1 MISHPPH
8 NQSPSSTGAS
18 NEARRSST
26 NRRDKPVKSR
36 SNRETLTN
44 IKVAKPRLRIKHFG
58 EEKSTVFDRATE
70 GNERDIGRLAQ
81 ESDERRKHMKC
92 RSNTNPEKRLRKRA
106 GEVNTIEAITLWRQK
121 LAKPVI
127 ANNRFPESEPD
138 GRDFVPD

>member
-1 MISHPPH
+1 MIHVSRY
-8 NQSPSSTGAS
+8 QSPSSSGAS

-44 IKVAKPRLRIKHFG
+44 IKVATPRLTDQTFRRG
-58 EEKSTVFDRATE
+58 EISLE
-70 GNERDIGRLAQ
+70 GKERDIGRLPQ

-92 RSNTNPEKRLRKRA
+92 RSNTNPEKGLRKRA
-106 GEVNTIEAITLWRQK
+106 GEGNTIEAITPRRQK

-138 GRDFVPD
+138 VRDFVPD